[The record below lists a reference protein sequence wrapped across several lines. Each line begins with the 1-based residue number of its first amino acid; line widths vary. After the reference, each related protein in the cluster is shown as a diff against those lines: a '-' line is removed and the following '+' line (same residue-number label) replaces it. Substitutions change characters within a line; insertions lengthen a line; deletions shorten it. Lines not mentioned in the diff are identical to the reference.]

1 MKGKLEETEKVELI
15 LMKTKRKYGVSRELS
30 HPIADTERTEEQ
42 EKILEPLLEVEL
54 GDGGR

>member
-1 MKGKLEETEKVELI
+1 M
-15 LMKTKRKYGVSRELS
+15 S